1 MTNAD
6 DPNLNPFAATTTPE
20 AANPVALQKSYG
32 GIGRLAY
39 VGLIV
44 LAVIVSV
51 VMDEVLNL
59 IGPEATVLL
68 SIPVALIE
76 FGAILWIDAQRITN
90 TGYSRWWCVVIVMP
104 WSIIVIPFA
113 LPLSIIVIPFAI
125 IAIALNVILFL
136 RCIACPEGYADH
148 RKLDTAGKI
157 AIGLFFGSIALGV
170 YLAA

>member
-6 DPNLNPFAATTTPE
+6 DPNLNPFAATKTPE

-32 GIGRLAY
+32 GIGRSAY
-39 VGLIV
+39 GGLIFLV
-44 LAVIVSV
+44 GIAGT
-51 VMDEVLNL
+51 VMHNLDLMLNL
-59 IGPEATVLL
+59 IGPEATLL
-68 SIPVALIE
+68 LFIPVALIE
-76 FGAILWIDAQRITN
+76 FGAILWITAQRITN

-113 LPLSIIVIPFAI
+113 I
-125 IAIALNVILFL
+125 IAIALNVILIL

-157 AIGLFFGSIALGV
+157 AIGLFFGSIALCVYALCV